1 MSEVVERRKP
11 AIDPD
16 VAKTKSALTTS
27 SRAATGAAVWVNAS
41 SMASGCVA
49 PAATAP
55 TPVTL
60 RVRVVSKEF
69 RSEAVLEDGR
79 LVLAEPHLEPS
90 VEAAQWLR
98 DALGLSMSQL
108 ASLAGVTR
116 AAAYAW
122 FKGTSPHAPK
132 ANNLLAM
139 RAALSHV
146 DGLTLRFVPQVW
158 NYPLREGGTLFTN
171 LQALDAPEGAAQAV
185 SGTLEFMRP
194 KLEDLIKQSGSKKSR
209 NDSGSAHTTDTFRD
223 LGSIGD

>member
-11 AIDPD
+11 AINPD

-41 SMASGCVA
+41 SMATGCVA
-49 PAATAP
+49 PSATAP

-60 RVRVVSKEF
+60 RVRVVCKEL

-79 LVLAEPHLEPS
+79 LVRAEPRLEPS

-146 DGLTLRFVPQVW
+146 EGLTLRFVPQVW
-158 NYPLREGGTLFTN
+158 NYPLKEGGTLFTT
-171 LQALDAPEGAAQAV
+171 LQALDAPDGVARAVGGAIEFV
-185 SGTLEFMRP
+185 SP
-194 KLEDLIKQSGSKKSR
+194 KLKDLIRQSGSKKSR
-209 NDSGSAHTTDTFRD
+209 YDSGSAHTTDTFRD